1 MQYVPFASDIEIP
14 FYASLARHKI
24 DYAQLDD
31 SPVPVTGLYEIRP
44 NDPKEYSCRMQ
55 IHSDALVSGSRF
67 STTPTSAPT
76 STSTSSAAIAQQPDA
91 TTTTTRPPP
100 NYCLAP
106 GTIRNLNTV
115 ESYRALDRAH
125 LLRESARQIWTAICS
140 KSIYSNPSLLCSFT
154 VISFA
159 DLKKYRF
166 SYWFAFPAL
175 MLDPPFVPV
184 APIGAAVGVVYKSL
198 TPLQAEALVEE
209 VEAWKAGVAIEQ
221 HGFFVAKRTRRLGRT
236 VASAGDHDGR
246 PLRQP
251 SIPFSQLGFRWM
263 VASLAE
269 YENGFFEG
277 EYSDDCYVGFV
288 DPSNYTAQSGMVAPG
303 WPLRNLL
310 ALVRQLWHRDRIQ
323 VMCYRETPGRKGDAR
338 TVIYDMELSR
348 TTSTSG
354 ETVKLSYDIDD
365 MPKVTGWELN
375 AAGKRAGRLADL
387 TEYMDPAK
395 LADNAVDLNL
405 KLMKWRITP
414 NLDLDRI
421 RQTKCLLL
429 GAGTLGSYVARNL
442 LAWGVRKVTFVDNA
456 TVSFSNPVRQPLYNF
471 VDCQNGG
478 KRKAIRAAEA
488 LKEIYPGVDSEGYD
502 MSVPMI
508 GHPVVDAT
516 KTKAEFDRLEE
527 LIEQHDVVFLLMDS
541 RESRWLPTV
550 IGKAKGKIVMNAA
563 LGFDSYVVMRHGVKP
578 QEADQVE
585 LGCYFCNDVVAPQNS
600 MQDRT
605 LDQQCTVT
613 RPGLAAISSATL
625 VEILVSVLQHP
636 AGAAA
641 PASSNDDDRGEHPL
655 GLVPHTIRGF
665 LSNFSTMN
673 IVGRSYDCCSACS
686 EKVVE
691 AYRHDGWSFVEK
703 ALNDKNHV
711 EELSGLK
718 EVQRQAEAA
727 AAEMEAAFEEGD
739 GFGSDGEGELL

>member
-14 FYASLARHKI
+14 FYASLAQYKI
-24 DYAQLDD
+24 DHAQLDD
-31 SPVPVTGLYEIRP
+31 SPIPITGLYEIRP

-55 IHSDALVSGSRF
+55 IHGDALAM
-67 STTPTSAPT
+67 SA
-76 STSTSSAAIAQQPDA
+76 SATAPSE
-91 TTTTTRPPP
+91 TTTVAAPIPTIPPG
-100 NYCLAP
+100 YCLAP
-106 GTIRNLNTV
+106 GTIRNLNTI
-115 ESYRALDRAH
+115 ESYRALSRPD
-125 LLRESARQIWTAICS
+125 LLRETAAQVWSAICS
-140 KSIYSNPSLLCSFT
+140 KAIYRNPSILCTFT

-175 MLDPPFVPV
+175 MLEPPFVPIS
-184 APIGAAVGVVYKSL
+184 PIGAPQGVTHKSL
-198 TPLQAEALVEE
+198 TPLQGAALAEE
-209 VEAWKAGVAIEQ
+209 VEAWKATVAVEQ

-236 VASAGDHDGR
+236 IASAGDNLGR
-246 PLRQP
+246 PQRQP

-263 VASLAE
+263 VASLVE

-277 EYSDDCYVGFV
+277 EYADDCYVGFV
-288 DPSNYTAQSGMVAPG
+288 DPSNYTVQSGVVAPG

-310 ALVRQLWHRDRIQ
+310 ALVRQLWQRDRIQ
-323 VMCYRETPGRKGDAR
+323 VMCYRETPGRKSDAR

-348 TTSTSG
+348 TSTSSTNNINMSHDLD
-354 ETVKLSYDIDD
+354 E

-387 TEYMDPAK
+387 TEYMDPVK

-414 NLDLDRI
+414 NLDLDKI

-442 LAWGVRKVTFVDNA
+442 LGWGVRKVTFVDNA

-488 LKEIYPGVDSEGYD
+488 LREIYPGVDSEGYD

-508 GHPVVDAT
+508 GHPVIDPV
-516 KTKAEFDRLEE
+516 KTQAEFNRLEE
-527 LIEQHDVVFLLMDS
+527 LIESHDVVFLLMDS

-550 IGKAKGKIVMNAA
+550 IGKAKFKIVMNAA
-563 LGFDSYVVMRHGVKP
+563 LGFDSYVVMRHGVVAQGP
-578 QEADQVE
+578 DQVE

-625 VEILVSVLQHP
+625 VEILISVLQHP

-641 PASSNDDDRGEHPL
+641 PASSNNDDRGDHPL

-673 IVGRSYDCCSACS
+673 VVGSSYNCCSACS
-686 EKVVE
+686 KTVVD

-703 ALNDKNHV
+703 ALNDKNYV

-739 GFGSDGEGELL
+739 EFGSDGNGEGELL